1 MTLPTSG
8 SNDMCLAPF
17 PRYYPTTF
25 TVYMTACNLEKSVIF
40 DIQLGLKDTEAL
52 RARVTFPNECELER
66 FQTAKV
72 TLNHSM
78 SLTLVEFDRTGDFLL
93 VFHCN
98 YISNLYCF

>member
-1 MTLPTSG
+1 MHAPSHWKWHESTGHMTLPTSG

-52 RARVTFPNECELER
+52 RARVTFPPMN
-66 FQTAKV
+66 A
-72 TLNHSM
+72 S
-78 SLTLVEFDRTGDFLL
+78 
-93 VFHCN
+93 
-98 YISNLYCF
+98 